1 MIDLLT
7 GPADAAAGLAVHG
20 ADAVASTA
28 PAAVRA
34 APRTRGGP
42 VAPADRPGP
51 VPPPYL
57 TDRPAGPARLLDAIG
72 RWRA

>member
-1 MIDLLT
+1 MSDLLT
-7 GPADAAAGLAVHG
+7 GPADAAAGPAVHG

-34 APRTRGGP
+34 VPHPRGGP
-42 VAPADRPGP
+42 VASAGRPGP
-51 VPPPYL
+51 VPPPHL
-57 TDRPAGPARLLDAIG
+57 TDGPAGPARLLDAIG